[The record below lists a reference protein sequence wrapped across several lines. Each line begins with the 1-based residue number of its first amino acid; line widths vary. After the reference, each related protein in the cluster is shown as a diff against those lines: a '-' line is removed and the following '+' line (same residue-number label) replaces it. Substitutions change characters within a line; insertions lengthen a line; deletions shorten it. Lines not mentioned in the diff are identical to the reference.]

1 MQTSQS
7 CRCLDRTPLP
17 SFCCVFLHLGKM
29 FYLKQGTSSARSL
42 KVLHY
47 EGWTGEVGG
56 DTSHMLQLV
65 DTLTTTLMEAETPTL
80 LIQCCDGVGKS
91 GLFSALCDVINH
103 MTYDR
108 EIDVYMTVRHV
119 QNVRPS
125 AVTSLAQYRYCYEVA
140 QQRHRDMSIY
150 ANT

>member
-1 MQTSQS
+1 
-7 CRCLDRTPLP
+7 
-17 SFCCVFLHLGKM
+17 M